1 MHQILIQMI
10 SLKRFFS
17 NVVMFIYRGVLP
29 NKFPSIHHFHSQ
41 PEMNAL
47 PTIWLMTSHYNR
59 YKFTIPWWI
68 PGRHAA
74 PAPSSPGSAGCASA
88 VDERREDEL
97 LCAVAAWW
105 RFWLGRTHE
114 VWVQW
119 MGTYWILMGYS
130 WDMGGYGILR
140 SWYRWL
146 GCLVYGDEVTV

>member
-1 MHQILIQMI
+1 
-10 SLKRFFS
+10 
-17 NVVMFIYRGVLP
+17 
-29 NKFPSIHHFHSQ
+29 
-41 PEMNAL
+41 
-47 PTIWLMTSHYNR
+47 MTSHYNR
-59 YKFTIPWWI
+59 YKFIIPWWI
-68 PGRHAA
+68 PGCHAA

-119 MGTYWILMGYS
+119 MRTYWILMGYS

-146 GCLVYGDEVTV
+146 GCLVYGDEVTVVRWACELTYITGGHRVADGGKSHHTVWQWFSACVGTCRIQKGWAST